1 MLDQDI
7 DIIKYLKTIFFSV
20 LISGPII
27 FVIIELI
34 SPIVK
39 NTNST
44 YMNILA
50 SFVGSLIIAY
60 YNLVTR
66 KEKGLLKPNHKNEK
80 E

>member
-34 SPIVK
+34 STIVK
-39 NTNST
+39 NPHST
-44 YMNILA
+44 FMNILV
-50 SFVGSLIIAY
+50 SFFGSLIIAY
-60 YNLVTR
+60 YNVVTK
-66 KEKGLLKPNHKNEK
+66 KEKGLLKPDRENEK